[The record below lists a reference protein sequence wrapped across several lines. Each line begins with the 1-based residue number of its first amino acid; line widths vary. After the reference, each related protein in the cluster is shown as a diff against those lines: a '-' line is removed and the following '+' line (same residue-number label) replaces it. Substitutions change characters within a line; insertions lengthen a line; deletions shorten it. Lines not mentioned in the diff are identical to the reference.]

1 MTTLLFTPMKPHFC
15 RALLALLLLPL
26 AAFVQEEPK
35 LSRVKLNDHVSM
47 MLPRDFKPMTDDQ
60 IAERY
65 FTYRKPVAMY
75 TNPEGDVDFGLN
87 MTATQWKA
95 EDLEILQR
103 FYKSSI
109 NKMYTEV
116 KFEREAIEQI
126 NGKKFIVFE
135 FSAVVRP
142 DKNESMQLKARSS
155 YTHIQY
161 TVHNEKVYVFNF
173 TSPYLQRAKW
183 KNTATEMM
191 KTIKIGAI

>member
-1 MTTLLFTPMKPHFC
+1 MKLHFC
-15 RALLALLLLPL
+15 RNLLVLLLLPL

-87 MTATQWKA
+87 VTATQWKA

-142 DKNESMQLKARSS
+142 DKNEAMQLKARSS

-183 KNTATEMM
+183 KNTAAEMM
-191 KTIKIGAI
+191 KTIKIGTI

>member
-1 MTTLLFTPMKPHFC
+1 
-15 RALLALLLLPL
+15 
-26 AAFVQEEPK
+26 
-35 LSRVKLNDHVSM
+35 M

-87 MTATQWKA
+87 VTATQWKA
-95 EDLEILQR
+95 EDLDILQR

-116 KFEREAIEQI
+116 KFEREGIEQI

-142 DKNESMQLKARSS
+142 DKNEAMQLKARSS

-183 KNTATEMM
+183 KNTAAEMM
-191 KTIKIGAI
+191 KTIKIGTI

>member
-1 MTTLLFTPMKPHFC
+1 MTTLLRKIACLP
-15 RALLALLLLPL
+15 LLLLIT
-26 AAFVQEEPK
+26 AFGQEEPK
-35 LSRVKLNDHVSM
+35 LSKVKLNDHVSIN
-47 MLPRDFKPMTDDQ
+47 LPKDFRVMTDNE

-75 TNPEGDVDFGLN
+75 TNPVGEVDFGLN
-87 MTATQWKA
+87 VTATQWQA
-95 EDLEILQR
+95 DDLEILKS

-116 KFEREAIEQI
+116 KFEREAIETI

-142 DKNESMQLKARSS
+142 DQKESLQMKARSS

-173 TSPYLQRAKW
+173 TSPYSLRSKW
-183 KNTATEMM
+183 KSTAESMM
-191 KTIKIGAI
+191 KTIKIGAL